1 MKKTILNPGGFTLIE
16 IMIVV
21 AIIGM
26 LAAIAVPNF
35 AKARTE
41 AQRTG
46 CVSNLQRIDGAIQVW
61 ALEQKKDADQP
72 VTYADISGY
81 LKNAVVCPSGGT
93 SFGDSYTITTVDGKP
108 VCQRRPD
115 THKLPL

>member
-1 MKKTILNPGGFTLIE
+1 MKNQIGTVAGFTLIE

-46 CVSNLQRIDGAIQVW
+46 CISNLQRIDGAIQVW

-72 VTYADISGY
+72 VTYTDISAY
-81 LKNAVVCPSGGT
+81 LKNAIVCPSGGT
-93 SFGDSYTITTVDGKP
+93 SFSDSYTITTVDGKP
-108 VCQRRPD
+108 LCQRRPD
-115 THKLPL
+115 SHKLPL